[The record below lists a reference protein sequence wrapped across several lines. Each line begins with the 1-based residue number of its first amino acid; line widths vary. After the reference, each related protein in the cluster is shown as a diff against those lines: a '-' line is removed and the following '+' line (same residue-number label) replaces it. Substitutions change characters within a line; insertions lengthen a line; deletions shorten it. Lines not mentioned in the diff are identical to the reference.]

1 MKDMKEDYL
10 WDRSGEPDT
19 ELQKLEEIL
28 GTLKYQ
34 PRPLQIPD
42 DLQIG
47 GQRRYFQPFAI
58 AAVIALFAVV
68 MGLWIFFNRTTSA
81 PPQTAE
87 QKSPEVQ
94 KGVEKGPSKNAED
107 KTGNEEVASYRP
119 EHKRKPRAANR
130 NLVAG
135 NRVPSIRKDTRQPEL
150 TPEEL
155 AEKQQL
161 LTALRLVSAKLNVA
175 QRRTQGSPQSNT
187 IRNQRKIG

>member
-10 WDRSGEPDT
+10 WDRSGEPDA

-34 PRPLQIPD
+34 PRPLRIPD

-58 AAVIALFAVV
+58 AAAIGLFAVV
-68 MGLWIFFNRTTSA
+68 LGLWIFFNRTTSA
-81 PPQTAE
+81 PQTAE
-87 QKSPEVQ
+87 KKSPAVQ
-94 KGVEKGPSKNAED
+94 KETVESARPSKPV
-107 KTGNEEVASYRP
+107 KEETASYRL
-119 EHKRKPRAANR
+119 ESKRKPRQSNR
-130 NLVAG
+130 SLLA
-135 NRVPSIRKDTRQPEL
+135 RHRAPSIRKETVEPEL

-175 QRRTQGSPQSNT
+175 QRRTQGVPQTNT

>member
-10 WDRSGEPDT
+10 WDRSGEPDA

-34 PRPLQIPD
+34 PRPLRIPD

-58 AAVIALFAVV
+58 AAAIALFAVV
-68 MGLWIFFNRTTSA
+68 MGLWIFFNRTNSA

-94 KGVEKGPSKNAED
+94 KGVEAGPANNSGDKKG
-107 KTGNEEVASYRP
+107 TEEVVSDRP
-119 EHKRKPRAANR
+119 ENKRKPRPANR
-130 NLVAG
+130 NLVVRH
-135 NRVPSIRKDTRQPEL
+135 RVPSIRKDTSQPEL
-150 TPEEL
+150 TAEEL